1 MRVTPRTLV
10 RYARDTLDRAAAADG
25 SVPLCRRVRLPALH
39 VEVRS
44 DLGPLADAIAGF
56 ADAGATEPDLQIRI
70 VHPGLAGIAPPAEWG
85 DADFGSNAFA
95 DLLAAEGLRGSYF
108 HALRFWQFY
117 DPAARQGV
125 QLMASRDA
133 FPPWETGAPLRAF
146 LHWYY
151 AAQGMRL
158 THAGTLG
165 RGGRGVLL
173 AGTGGAGK
181 SGTVAAGLVEGL
193 DSVGDDYVLVQ
204 IAPQR
209 RVHRL
214 FDTLKQDPA
223 GFERLRLSRVLP
235 EPGPLNWQGKH
246 EFRIGDL
253 TRRLPVDSLALSA
266 LLIPRIGGE
275 ARTTITPAPAS
286 EAMLALAPSAI
297 NQMPGDRLAGFRFF
311 GALTRSLPCFRL
323 TLGRDGAEIAAVIAA
338 FIERGAAAAPGRRA

>member
-1 MRVTPRTLV
+1 MPQTLV
-10 RYARDTLDRAAAADG
+10 RYARDTLARAAAADA
-25 SVPLCRRVRLPALH
+25 SIPCRRRARLPALD
-39 VEVRS
+39 VEIRC
-44 DLGPLADAIAGF
+44 DHGPLAEAMAGF
-56 ADAGATEPDLQIRI
+56 AAGVAAAPDMQVRI

-108 HALRFWQFY
+108 HELRFWQFY
-117 DPAARQGV
+117 DPASRQGV
-125 QLMASRDA
+125 QLMAARDA

-151 AAQGMRL
+151 AALGMRL

-165 RGGRGVLL
+165 HGGRGVLL
-173 AGTGGAGK
+173 AGAGGAGK

-204 IAPQR
+204 LRPQPR
-209 RVHRL
+209 AHRL

-223 GFERLRLSRVLP
+223 GFARLRLARVLP
-235 EPGPLNWQGKH
+235 QPGPLNWQGKH

-253 TRRLPVDSLALSA
+253 ARRAPVDHLALTA
-266 LLIPRIGGE
+266 LLLPRIGGG
-275 ARTTITPAPAS
+275 ARTTISPAPAS

-323 TLGRDGAEIAAVIAA
+323 TLGHDAAEIAAAIAA
-338 FIERGAAAAPGRRA
+338 FIEGDPASMQGRRA